1 PFCTR
6 VGRRNGGGARVLRRF
21 ADGDAFPLSSA
32 FPKCPPSPVGGCS
45 FSRTAPI
52 NDSSMFL
59 ALQPMLNMNNFIK
72 ILAIIAG
79 VFWGRHSPPFKNGNH
94 SEPAKSVIVYDLH
107 ECGKSVRLMREL
119 DAAGIPYEVRDLGN
133 PL

>member
-1 PFCTR
+1 
-6 VGRRNGGGARVLRRF
+6 
-21 ADGDAFPLSSA
+21 
-32 FPKCPPSPVGGCS
+32 
-45 FSRTAPI
+45 
-52 NDSSMFL
+52 
-59 ALQPMLNMNNFIK
+59 MLNMNNFFK

-79 VFWGRHSPPFKNGNH
+79 VFWWRHSPPFKNGNH

-133 PL
+133 PLWKDALNGTGRTSFSPPVVDVGGTIIESATLREIKRAL